1 MGKFYGKGGVPRF
14 IAAVMW
20 AVGTIGGFG
29 LAAYRKEWVIAVCVA
44 VLGALAFPTV
54 KKLWKEMQEAE

>member
-14 IAAVMW
+14 IAAFMW

-29 LAAYRKEWVIAVCVA
+29 LAAYNREWIIAACVA
-44 VLGALAFPTV
+44 VLGALAFPTIRRFF
-54 KKLWKEMQEAE
+54 KEMQEAE